1 MGIGKM
7 YSVNWEGWQY
17 TGIWDGNDTDGNGV
31 ITHELKDPKGNIISN
46 FSFDSRY
53 FPTHD
58 DLMEW
63 VAKNG

>member
-1 MGIGKM
+1 M

-17 TGIWDGNDTDGNGV
+17 TGRWEGNDEDGHGE
-31 ITHELKDPKGNIISN
+31 ITHELKDPKGNIVSN
-46 FSFDSRY
+46 FSFNSNY
-53 FPTHD
+53 FPTYH

>member
-1 MGIGKM
+1 M

-17 TGIWDGNDTDGNGV
+17 TGRWEGNDTDGHGE
-31 ITHELKDPKGNIISN
+31 ISHELKDPNGNIVSN
-46 FSFDSRY
+46 FSFNSY
-53 FPTHD
+53 HFPTYQ

>member
-1 MGIGKM
+1 M

-17 TGIWDGNDTDGNGV
+17 TGVWEGNDTDGHAV
-31 ITHELKDPKGNIISN
+31 ISHELKDPKGNIISS
-46 FSFDSRY
+46 FSFDSY
-53 FPTHD
+53 HFPTYE